1 MTVLFVGEK
10 YKLSYPQSCYLKGVS
25 AATKKQLKFW
35 SSKPTLHLRL
45 LFGENVKSRLFY
57 LN

>member
-1 MTVLFVGEK
+1 MTVLFVVEK
-10 YKLSYPQSCYLKGVS
+10 YKLSYPQSCCLKGIS

-45 LFGENVKSRLFY
+45 LFAENVKS
-57 LN
+57 